1 MIFLVTDI
9 YLDTRYYND
18 KKEKSFISFINK
30 NDDGS
35 QDVLLTVSIT
45 NRHIQVFNIY
55 TCFRAVYC
63 LKVEVMTLSQSQ
75 NIKL

>member
-45 NRHIQVFNIY
+45 NRHIQVTIFILVFVLFKSGGDD
-55 TCFRAVYC
+55 TFTIS
-63 LKVEVMTLSQSQ
+63 KH
-75 NIKL
+75 

>member
-45 NRHIQVFNIY
+45 NRHIQVTIFILVFVLFKSGGDD
-55 TCFRAVYC
+55 TFTIS
-63 LKVEVMTLSQSQ
+63 KQ
-75 NIKL
+75 

>member
-18 KKEKSFISFINK
+18 KKEKSLISFINK

-45 NRHIQVFNIY
+45 NRHIQVTIFILIFVLFKSGGDD
-55 TCFRAVYC
+55 TFTIS
-63 LKVEVMTLSQSQ
+63 KH
-75 NIKL
+75 